1 MTKTELLEQIVEK
14 QDELINIYHQEC
26 SILADN
32 KNTEVVRFIGLK
44 KNENKLI
51 KELSD
56 LKKQLEECEEDK
68 YCICSYPRPH
78 TYGGGTKQ
86 LCITCNKWIN
96 TKINE

>member
-1 MTKTELLEQIVEK
+1 MKTKEQILEQIVKK
-14 QDELINIYHQEC
+14 QDELIEWLDSDLESGDALIRLQL
-26 SILADN
+26 SI
-32 KNTEVVRFIGLK
+32 
-44 KNENKLI
+44 
-51 KELSD
+51 

>member
-1 MTKTELLEQIVEK
+1 MTKSKTELMQVIVQK
-14 QDELINIYHQEC
+14 QDDYIKHFKSAYYHNG
-26 SILADN
+26 IIFKFGN
-32 KNTEVVRFIGLK
+32 FFFTRKVK
-44 KNENKLI
+44 KLE